1 MQVTP
6 VRALHIL
13 VVGPFVVFVG
23 HAKPNQRWPYIVL
36 LCAAAALVGV
46 FAVHAKRDG
55 RINPWLAVHATLF
68 AALFTYVGVRRRD
81 AAPVAFSF
89 LVAVGLAAIAY
100 NVYRSV

>member
-1 MQVTP
+1 MHITP
-6 VRALHIL
+6 VRAFHIL
-13 VVGPFVVFVG
+13 VTGPFVVFVG

-46 FAVHAKRDG
+46 FAFDAKEHG

-68 AALFTYVGVRRRD
+68 AALFAYVGVRRSD

-100 NVYRSV
+100 NVYRCV